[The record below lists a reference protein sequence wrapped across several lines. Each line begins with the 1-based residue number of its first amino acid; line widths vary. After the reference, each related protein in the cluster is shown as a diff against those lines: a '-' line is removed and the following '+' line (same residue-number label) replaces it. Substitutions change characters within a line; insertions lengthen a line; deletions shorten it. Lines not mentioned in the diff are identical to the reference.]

1 MQSSQK
7 KKAYVRP
14 TLTEKGRL
22 ERVVAMAVSPPPSK
36 APSE

>member
-14 TLTEKGRL
+14 TLIEKGRL
-22 ERVVAMAVSPPPSK
+22 ERIVAAVSPPPSK
-36 APSE
+36 TPV

>member
-7 KKAYVRP
+7 KKTYMPP

-22 ERVVAMAVSPPPSK
+22 ERVVAAVS
-36 APSE
+36 APVVKSE